1 MNDFFVIDD
10 VIPNKFQNEVEKI
23 LTNNF
28 PWYHKSEAVYF
39 DVKSKNIPKSHNAK
53 ATPFFVH
60 NFSTE
65 DGSVSDYYNLIY
77 PMLYFVEEKFNI
89 DIKKVL
95 RSKANLLMQ
104 RSGYT
109 KEDHSFPHVDQLIP
123 HMVLLYYVNDSDGDT
138 VFFDKKYD
146 GTKVTSEV
154 ELEVAHRV
162 SPKKGRAILFDGLLY
177 HASSNPIDSDKRV
190 VLNFNFEV

>member
-1 MNDFFVIDD
+1 MIDFFVIDD
-10 VIPNKFQNEVEKI
+10 VIPNKFQNEIEKV
-23 LTNNF
+23 LGDKF
-28 PWYHKSEAVYF
+28 PWYHKNEAVYF
-39 DVKSKNIPKSHNAK
+39 DVKNKNIPKSDNAK

-65 DGSVSDYYNLIY
+65 EGVVSEFYNFIY

-89 DIKKVL
+89 DIKSII

-104 RSGYT
+104 RTGYT
-109 KEDHSFPHVDQLIP
+109 KEDHSFPHVDQLVP

-138 VFFDKKYD
+138 IFFDKKYD
-146 GTKVTSEV
+146 ATKVTSEV

-162 SPKKGRAILFDGLLY
+162 SPKKGRAILFNGLLY
-177 HASSNPIDSDKRV
+177 HASSNPIDSDKRI
-190 VLNFNFEV
+190 VLNFNIEV